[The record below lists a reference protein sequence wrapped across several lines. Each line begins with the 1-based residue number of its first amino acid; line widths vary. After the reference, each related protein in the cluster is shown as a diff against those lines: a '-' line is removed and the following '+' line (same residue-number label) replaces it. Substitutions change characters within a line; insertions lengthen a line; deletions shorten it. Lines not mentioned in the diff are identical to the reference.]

1 MVGYGPVRSGAVN
14 SHTRWYWVLV
24 SLKANIIGYWLLGG
38 LLGIVLTL
46 VMMMTMMMIDD
57 Q

>member
-1 MVGYGPVRSGAVN
+1 VVGYGPVRSGAVN